1 MKRILKTTI
10 VSALVLSMALSGA
23 TAAVA
28 ATPAAEENCISASAV
43 ADWAE
48 NVKIKL
54 FNKSVYA
61 KYAPG
66 VTVEKDEN
74 SPTGYT
80 VTFVYKEQK
89 SYTSK
94 AGLTINTAENPL
106 TKVELYSDCFMLF
119 DPAGGKAGAID
130 ASLATAPYNYTAGLA
145 PAGGNGDTTYYVELE
160 KFADGRWGVQMP
172 LSSGAFVYNFRVTA
186 ANGDQIARLDDPINP
201 TITNS
206 ATGIH
211 SLSSMV
217 YVPYDADKQGTSTWA
232 DRSVELPQ
240 ANANKRG
247 TVQTVSYTGAD
258 GTEHGLAVYLP
269 AGYDADRT
277 EPYKVLY
284 LSHGNSGDTYGNE
297 LRWMNEGTVA
307 NILDNLIAE
316 CKTEPFIV
324 VTMNN
329 QQYKWKYSEI
339 ETDQINYIM
348 PYVESHYNVSTTAEG
363 RAYAGLSIKM
373 CCSAIAMRK
382 AEGRAYAGLSMGGA
396 TTSNMLMHHT
406 ELFSYYGIWSYANVN
421 GAVGGAEGITSQSV
435 RNHLSSLTVKPKVM
449 LAAGNWDFGLAPV
462 KTFGENLSEL
472 GLDYSYLQVPAAHDW
487 ECWQLIFANA
497 AENFLWK

>member
-1 MKRILKTTI
+1 
-10 VSALVLSMALSGA
+10 
-23 TAAVA
+23 
-28 ATPAAEENCISASAV
+28 
-43 ADWAE
+43 
-48 NVKIKL
+48 
-54 FNKSVYA
+54 
-61 KYAPG
+61 
-66 VTVEKDEN
+66 
-74 SPTGYT
+74 
-80 VTFVYKEQK
+80 
-89 SYTSK
+89 
-94 AGLTINTAENPL
+94 
-106 TKVELYSDCFMLF
+106 
-119 DPAGGKAGAID
+119 
-130 ASLATAPYNYTAGLA
+130 
-145 PAGGNGDTTYYVELE
+145 
-160 KFADGRWGVQMP
+160 
-172 LSSGAFVYNFRVTA
+172 
-186 ANGDQIARLDDPINP
+186 
-201 TITNS
+201 
-206 ATGIH
+206 
-211 SLSSMV
+211 
-217 YVPYDADKQGTSTWA
+217 
-232 DRSVELPQ
+232 
-240 ANANKRG
+240 
-247 TVQTVSYTGAD
+247 
-258 GTEHGLAVYLP
+258 
-269 AGYDADRT
+269 
-277 EPYKVLY
+277 
-284 LSHGNSGDTYGNE
+284 
-297 LRWMNEGTVA
+297 MNEGTVA

>member
-10 VSALVLSMALSGA
+10 ASALVLSMALSGA

-186 ANGDQIARLDDPINP
+186 ENGDQIARLDDPSNP
-201 TITNS
+201 TMINE
-206 ATGIH
+206 ATGIR

-240 ANANKRG
+240 ADANKRG

-258 GTEHGLAVYLP
+258 ATEHGLAVYLP
-269 AGYDADRT
+269 AGYDANRA

-284 LSHGNSGDTYGNE
+284 LSHGTSGDIYGDE
-297 LRWMNEGTVA
+297 LRWMNEGAVA

-316 CKTEPFIV
+316 GKTEPFIV

-329 QQYKWKYSEI
+329 QQYGQGAGHSGANWKYSEI
-339 ETDQINYIM
+339 ETDQIDYIM

-363 RAYAGLSIKM
+363 RAYAGLS
-373 CCSAIAMRK
+373 
-382 AEGRAYAGLSMGGA
+382 MGGS

-406 ELFSYYGIWSYANVN
+406 ELFGYYGIWSYANVD
-421 GAVGGAEGITSQSV
+421 GSFGGVEGITSQSV
-435 RNHLSSLTVKPKVM
+435 RSHLSSLTVKPKIM

-462 KTFGENLSEL
+462 KTFGENRSPRL
-472 GLDYSYLQVPAAHDW
+472 GVLAAGL
-487 ECWQLIFANA
+487 C
-497 AENFLWK
+497 KRR

>member
-10 VSALVLSMALSGA
+10 ASALVLSMALSGA

-89 SYTSK
+89 SYTS
-94 AGLTINTAENPL
+94 
-106 TKVELYSDCFMLF
+106 
-119 DPAGGKAGAID
+119 
-130 ASLATAPYNYTAGLA
+130 
-145 PAGGNGDTTYYVELE
+145 YVELE

-186 ANGDQIARLDDPINP
+186 ENGDQIARLDDPSNP
-201 TITNS
+201 TMINE
-206 ATGIH
+206 ATGIR

-240 ANANKRG
+240 ADANKRG

-258 GTEHGLAVYLP
+258 ATEHGLAVYLP
-269 AGYDADRT
+269 AGYDANRA

-284 LSHGNSGDTYGNE
+284 LSHGTSGDIYGDE
-297 LRWMNEGTVA
+297 LRWMNEGAVA

-316 CKTEPFIV
+316 GKTEPFIV

-329 QQYKWKYSEI
+329 QQYGQGAGHSGANWKYSEI
-339 ETDQINYIM
+339 ETDQIDYIM

-363 RAYAGLSIKM
+363 RAYAGLS
-373 CCSAIAMRK
+373 
-382 AEGRAYAGLSMGGA
+382 MGGS

-406 ELFSYYGIWSYANVN
+406 ELFGYYGIWSYANVD
-421 GAVGGAEGITSQSV
+421 GSFGGVEGITSQSV
-435 RNHLSSLTVKPKVM
+435 RNHLSSLTVKPKIM

-462 KTFGENLSEL
+462 KTFGENLSKL

-487 ECWQLIFANA
+487 ECWQLVFANA